1 MEYFIE
7 SDKPEDIRRVIQ
19 KFPKFEEMYREA
31 SVFRYHPE
39 EAVEMFSDALR
50 KLDENTVNYMIEML
64 KYHPEE
70 AEEMFSDALRKLD
83 ENTINYMIEILKE
96 ELLKMGS
103 VLEEKEA

>member
-1 MEYFIE
+1 
-7 SDKPEDIRRVIQ
+7 
-19 KFPKFEEMYREA
+19 
-31 SVFRYHPE
+31 
-39 EAVEMFSDALR
+39 
-50 KLDENTVNYMIEML
+50 MIEML

>member
-50 KLDENTVNYMIEML
+50 KLDENT
-64 KYHPEE
+64 
-70 AEEMFSDALRKLD
+70 
-83 ENTINYMIEILKE
+83 INYMIEILKE